1 MFTPAQEEAIRNKVA
16 GIACV
21 ESLGLQLVEA
31 EVGRCRMS
39 AKLDPRFGAIF
50 PGFHGGMLAMVADCA
65 AWFAIVTVTGP
76 DEPMLTT
83 NLSIQYLAP
92 CLTDVVV
99 ESRIIKVGRTLCPTQ
114 VDLFD
119 LDGKAVATA
128 TVTYIRLNNLK
139 NGGISENSS
148 GR

>member
-1 MFTPAQEEAIRNKVA
+1 MKFTAAQVQAIRDKVA

-21 ESLGLQLVEA
+21 DSLGLQLLEAVE
-31 EVGRCRMS
+31 GCCRLS

-76 DEPMLTT
+76 HEPLLTT
-83 NLSIQYLAP
+83 NLNISYLAP

-99 ESRIIKVGRTLCPTQ
+99 ESRVIKVGRTLCPTQ

-119 LDGKAVATA
+119 TAGKPVATA

-139 NGGISENSS
+139 NGAASEAGAS
-148 GR
+148 